1 MKIEVRFAD
10 HTILYP
16 CTWEMIDGK
25 LVQSYNCSSRS
36 YQGARIVFGQGIPS
50 LRVGQIIR
58 LDGKLKHVQKIE
70 FVPQA
75 GIGSFR
81 IYIVYELCDGEP
93 PPPPEWISIYR
104 VTREGKTL
112 EW

>member
-1 MKIEVRFAD
+1 
-10 HTILYP
+10 
-16 CTWEMIDGK
+16 MIDGK